1 MFWTD
6 IKRILRSGF
15 VGFWRNAFVSFSST
29 LVMAFTLFVMGSLIF
44 LGAMLDTSLTQL
56 RDKVDIN
63 VYFLTTAPERQI
75 LDLKTQIERLP
86 EVDLVQYVSREEAL
100 REFRLRHEDDQLIL
114 QALDELGD
122 NPLGANLNIKAKE
135 ISQYEGIAKFL
146 DSQNALSTN
155 SEIQIIDRVNY
166 SQNKVAINKLNSIID
181 SIETLSF
188 TVALLLIIISVAMT
202 FNTVRLAIFTSKD
215 EISVMKLVGANNKYV
230 RGPFVV
236 EGALSGIIS
245 AFIALILFYPL
256 TLWLGPATETFFG
269 GISIFDYYLNNFGQ
283 IFLIMFTTGII
294 LGGGS
299 SYLAVRRYLK
309 I

>member
-1 MFWTD
+1 MFWID
-6 IKRILRSGF
+6 IKRILRAGF
-15 VGFWRNAFVSFSST
+15 VGFWRNAFVSLAST
-29 LVMAFTLFVMGSLIF
+29 LVMAFALFVIGALVF

-63 VYFLTTAPERQI
+63 VSFLTSAPEAEI
-75 LDLKTQIERLP
+75 LDLKSQIEGLP
-86 EVDLVQYVSREEAL
+86 EVLDVQYINREEAL
-100 REFRLRHEDDQLIL
+100 SEFRLRHEDDQLIL

-135 ISQYEGIAKFL
+135 TSQYEGIAKFL
-146 DSQNALSTN
+146 DSQNALEAGGEN
-155 SEIQIIDRVNY
+155 QIIDRINY
-166 SQNKVAINKLNSIID
+166 SQNKVAIDRLNNVID

-188 TVALLLIIISVAMT
+188 AVALLLVIISVAMT
-202 FNTVRLAIFTSKD
+202 FNTVRLAIFTAKD

-245 AFIALILFYPL
+245 AFVALILFYPL
-256 TLWLGPATETFFG
+256 TLWLGPATEAFFG

-309 I
+309 V